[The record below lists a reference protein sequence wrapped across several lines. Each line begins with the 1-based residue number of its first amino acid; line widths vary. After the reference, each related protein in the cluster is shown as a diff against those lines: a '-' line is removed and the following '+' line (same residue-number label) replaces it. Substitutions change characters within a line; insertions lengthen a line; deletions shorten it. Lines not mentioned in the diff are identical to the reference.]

1 MGNKRPQTIEGKEWL
16 AKILTERIKQA
27 RLDGFGRGISIKKS
41 GYSERTVY
49 SYSQQFDFLRDELN
63 QFKHDRR
70 FYK

>member
-1 MGNKRPQTIEGKEWL
+1 MGNKRPQTIEGKECL

-27 RLDGFGRGISIKKS
+27 RFEGFSRGISIKKS

-49 SYSQQFDFLRDELN
+49 SYAKQFSFLREELDK
-63 QFKHDRR
+63 FKHDRR